1 MIGFSIFNPVG
12 DLGQDVVNWLGHSIS
27 EGIGSFSSWAIGGVI
42 DAMQSTTTPD
52 FTTWF
57 AGPWRAMLSVVAWLS
72 IPILFVGV
80 GTAAL
85 RGDLTAVL
93 KRGLG
98 APVLMAVGTA
108 VAVPV
113 TAGVLTLVNGCCG
126 LLVDVAIGGNQGF
139 SQGLSHLSDFA
150 LSATVA
156 SGGSGLPG
164 LAAAL
169 IVALAGLAALVIW
182 FVLALRGA
190 LLYLEVLAIPLALCG
205 LYWGGTAHWIKKLVD
220 LIVATILSQL
230 VITMLMVLA
239 AADLNKS
246 QLSVTGSA
254 SGDMTTLFLAVAFL
268 LLGSLALPM
277 ALRART
283 RGHRARS
290 RSRLPDRC
298 PGSDDVY
305 GEPDRWHGQDD
316 GRIRGRTSRRSSAR
330 PGRPAGR
337 SGWRRRSVSVPP
349 PLVAR
354 TGVDAAAGAANAGGW
369 RGRRARSAQRRC
381 HRAIGIWP
389 CGRWLSH
396 GSSPGTGSAATRKAA
411 SNPPAGRDGSSPAA
425 GIAWRRSSGWSG
437 RGIRGARSRAV
448 PHMAEPEVLYNF
460 GVLTKRYELVS
471 RTASQLAPGIAGLSI
486 GFLMILAGAPLP
498 LPFGPVLVGFWFALG
513 KDPVRAP
520 PRRSCPQRGRTA
532 HPLRDSATRRQDPL
546 GDARHVVERGGRP
559 GQPPGRST
567 TCSRPRLRRWSS
579 RAVVEGNRR
588 GRGTKTRRGRTPPG
602 SFANSCPP
610 SWAAC
615 AGWR

>member
-1 MIGFSIFNPVG
+1 MIGFSIFSPLG
-12 DLGQDVVNWLGHSIS
+12 GLGQDVVNWFGHSIS
-27 EGIGSFSSWAIGGVI
+27 EGIGGFSSWAIGGVI
-42 DAMQSTTTPD
+42 HAMQSTTTPD
-52 FTTWF
+52 FTSWF

-85 RGDLTAVL
+85 RGDLTSVL

-139 SQGLSHLSDFA
+139 SQGLTHLSDFA

-246 QLSVTGSA
+246 QLSVTGSV

-277 ALRART
+277 ALRHVPAAT
-283 RGHRARS
+283 EHAAAAASQIAG
-290 RSRLPDRC
+290 
-298 PGSDDVY
+298 
-305 GEPDRWHGQDD
+305 
-316 GRIRGRTSRRSSAR
+316 
-330 PGRPAGR
+330 PGRMTYMGSRIAGTAKMMGG
-337 SGWRRRSVSVPP
+337 SGGGQQAIVRQAGVAAGPVGVAASVGVGAATFA
-349 PLVAR
+349 AR
-354 TGVDAAAGAANAGGW
+354 TGVDAAAGAANAAASGDGD
-369 RGRRARSAQRRC
+369 RGHGTGSA
-381 HRAIGIWP
+381 GP
-389 CGRWLSH
+389 S
-396 GSSPGTGSAATRKAA
+396 GSGPGAVGSQGSGAGTGSAATRQTAT
-411 SNPPAGRDGSSPAA
+411 NPPAGSNGSAVRPASPGQGTRGGA
-425 GIAWRRSSGWSG
+425 GEGPAV
-437 RGIRGARSRAV
+437 RGA
-448 PHMAEPEVLYNF
+448 
-460 GVLTKRYELVS
+460 GG
-471 RTASQLAPGIAGLSI
+471 ASHG
-486 GFLMILAGAPLP
+486 
-498 LPFGPVLVGFWFALG
+498 
-513 KDPVRAP
+513 
-520 PRRSCPQRGRTA
+520 
-532 HPLRDSATRRQDPL
+532 
-546 GDARHVVERGGRP
+546 
-559 GQPPGRST
+559 
-567 TCSRPRLRRWSS
+567 
-579 RAVVEGNRR
+579 
-588 GRGTKTRRGRTPPG
+588 
-602 SFANSCPP
+602 
-610 SWAAC
+610 
-615 AGWR
+615 

>member
-1 MIGFSIFNPVG
+1 MIGFSIFSPLG
-12 DLGQDVVNWLGHSIS
+12 GLGQDVVNWLGHSIS
-27 EGIGSFSSWAIGGVI
+27 EGIGGFSSWAIGGVI
-42 DAMQSTTTPD
+42 HAMQSTTTPD
-52 FTTWF
+52 FTSWF

-85 RGDLTAVL
+85 RGDLTSVL

-126 LLVDVAIGGNQGF
+126 LLVDVGIGGNQGF

-169 IVALAGLAALVIW
+169 IVALAGLAALIIW

-246 QLSVTGSA
+246 QLAVSGSI

-277 ALRART
+277 ALRHVPAAT
-283 RGHRARS
+283 EHAAAAASGIS
-290 RSRLPDRC
+290 
-298 PGSDDVY
+298 G
-305 GEPDRWHGQDD
+305 
-316 GRIRGRTSRRSSAR
+316 
-330 PGRPAGR
+330 PGRMTYMGSRIAGTARMMGGSGGGQPAIVRLAGAAAGPVGVAATVGVGAAT
-337 SGWRRRSVSVPP
+337 SA
-349 PLVAR
+349 AR
-354 TGVDAAAGAANAGGW
+354 TGVDAAAGAANAG
-369 RGRRARSAQRRC
+369 
-381 HRAIGIWP
+381 
-389 CGRWLSH
+389 
-396 GSSPGTGSAATRKAA
+396 
-411 SNPPAGRDGSSPAA
+411 AGDDG
-425 GIAWRRSSGWSG
+425 
-437 RGIRGARSRAV
+437 
-448 PHMAEPEVLYNF
+448 
-460 GVLTKRYELVS
+460 
-471 RTASQLAPGIAGLSI
+471 
-486 GFLMILAGAPLP
+486 
-498 LPFGPVLVGFWFALG
+498 
-513 KDPVRAP
+513 
-520 PRRSCPQRGRTA
+520 
-532 HPLRDSATRRQDPL
+532 
-546 GDARHVVERGGRP
+546 ERGHGA
-559 GQPPGRST
+559 GST
-567 TCSRPRLRRWSS
+567 
-579 RAVVEGNRR
+579 G
-588 GRGTKTRRGRTPPG
+588 PPG
-602 SFANSCPP
+602 SGPGGAGKVGGSVGGAGSAPTRRAATSPP
-610 SWAAC
+610 DRTNGPSPQPASPGQGVRGG
-615 AGWR
+615 AGESSAVRGAGDASHG